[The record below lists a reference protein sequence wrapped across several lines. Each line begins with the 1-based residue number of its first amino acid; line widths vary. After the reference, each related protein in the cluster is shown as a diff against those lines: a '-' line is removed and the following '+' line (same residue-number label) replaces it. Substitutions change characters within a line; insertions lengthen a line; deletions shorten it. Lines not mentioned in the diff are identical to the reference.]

1 MPHLPD
7 PMTHGPD
14 ESRDAFAQV
23 EASRGF
29 VSNLMRSLGHAPEG
43 LKAYMALGHYLR
55 YRSELT
61 ELQREL
67 VICGMGRNIAYA
79 WAHHAPMAL
88 QAGLAPA
95 QLAELRAG
103 RTPADLP
110 PADRAVCDYTLAFG
124 TLQGVPDTVWVEVNR
139 HFTPRQATDMALL
152 ASYYLAA
159 ASLIMGMGV
168 EVEPP
173 EILAKELAW
182 QRAPRN
188 DSGQVAADQG

>member
-7 PMTHGPD
+7 AMTHGPD
-14 ESRDAFAQV
+14 ATREAFAKV

-43 LKAYMALGHYLR
+43 LKAYMGLGHYLR
-55 YRSELT
+55 YGSELT
-61 ELQREL
+61 EIQREL

-88 QAGLAPA
+88 QAGLTAA
-95 QLAELRAG
+95 QMDDLRAG
-103 RTPADLP
+103 RTPAGLP
-110 PADRAVCDYTLAFG
+110 PADRAVCDFTLAFS
-124 TLQGVPDTVWVEVNR
+124 TLQGVPDAVWAEVNR

-168 EVEPP
+168 EIETP

-182 QRAPRN
+182 QRAPR
-188 DSGQVAADQG
+188 DASGQVAVERE